1 MILPHTIS
9 DNADQRT
16 TTFIPSDARVHL
28 PQMMQNDEYGQPM
41 HHFTPISS
49 SPIHTFNEMET
60 IYYNLAS
67 RQVPNTYQDYDP
79 LADIKRREK
88 EILKEREYRE
98 HELRMEYEKRLEE
111 FEADYRLKDQELER
125 EKLYQEKLLIEE
137 REREIDYER
146 K

>member
-1 MILPHTIS
+1 MPTE
-9 DNADQRT
+9 
-16 TTFIPSDARVHL
+16 ARVHL
-28 PQMMQNDEYGQPM
+28 PQMIQNDEYGQPM
-41 HHFTPISS
+41 HHFTPIDS
-49 SPIHTFNEMET
+49 SPIHTFDEMET

-67 RQVPNTYQDYDP
+67 RQVPNTYQDYDA

-125 EKLYQEKLLIEE
+125 EKLYQEKLFIEE

>member
-1 MILPHTIS
+1 
-9 DNADQRT
+9 
-16 TTFIPSDARVHL
+16 
-28 PQMMQNDEYGQPM
+28 
-41 HHFTPISS
+41 
-49 SPIHTFNEMET
+49 MET

-67 RQVPNTYQDYDP
+67 RQVPNTYQDYDA

-125 EKLYQEKLLIEE
+125 EKLYQEKLFIEE